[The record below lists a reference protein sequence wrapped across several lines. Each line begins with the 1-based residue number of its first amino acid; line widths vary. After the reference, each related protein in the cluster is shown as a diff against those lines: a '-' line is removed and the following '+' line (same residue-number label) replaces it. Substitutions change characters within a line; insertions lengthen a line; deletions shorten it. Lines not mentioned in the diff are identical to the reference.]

1 MTTEAWVEPP
11 FARAFLRW
19 AAARAEAL
27 RDPAISREDLEQ
39 EARIALWQACKTYDP
54 ALSSLKTWCK
64 RHVEFAV
71 CAFLR
76 VQSRKGRVFQRSL
89 DEPVDE
95 KERRTLGETVPSR
108 DKEPGERLA
117 DADFLRWLVERLDLT
132 LIEALALRVHLLS
145 GSYREV
151 EEATGIPWK
160 SLDNAW
166 QRVRRKAQKLIEE
179 VGVSE

>member
-1 MTTEAWVEPP
+1 MTEAWVEPP
-11 FARAFLRW
+11 FAWAFLRW

-71 CAFLR
+71 RAFLR

-95 KERRTLGETVPSR
+95 KERRTLGETVPCSVAPAE
-108 DKEPGERLA
+108 DSLS
-117 DADFLRWLVERLDLT
+117 DTDFLRWLIRELDLT
-132 LIEALALRVHLLS
+132 PLESLALRVHLLG

-151 EEATGIPWK
+151 EEATGISWK

-166 QRVRRKAQKLIEE
+166 QRVRRKAQKLMEGAEIS
-179 VGVSE
+179 G